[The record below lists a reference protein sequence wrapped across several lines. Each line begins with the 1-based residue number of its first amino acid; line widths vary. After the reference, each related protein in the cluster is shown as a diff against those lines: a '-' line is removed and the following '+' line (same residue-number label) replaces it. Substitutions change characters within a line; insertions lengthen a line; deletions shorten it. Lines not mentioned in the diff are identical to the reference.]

1 MSLIT
6 PEFGLLFWMTV
17 IFAIVFFLLAKF
29 GFPVITDMVRKRQE
43 RIDRSLKDA
52 REIEARMG
60 QMVEEHARMLDEAR
74 KEQAQILRE
83 ATDTRNKILATA
95 KDEAREEAAK
105 ILAEARTEI
114 EAEKEAALR
123 DVRKEV
129 AVLSVSIAE
138 KILRKELSED
148 KEQREY
154 IDRMVDETVH
164 EQAQSWTK
172 ASSGPG
178 MPTPW

>member
-1 MSLIT
+1 MNLVT
-6 PEFGLLFWMTV
+6 PDTGLLFWMVV
-17 IFAIVFFLLAKF
+17 IFGLLFFLLWKF
-29 GFPVITDMVRKRQE
+29 GVPVITSMVEKRNATIE
-43 RIDRSLKDA
+43 KSLKDA
-52 REIEARMG
+52 HAIEA
-60 QMVEEHARMLDEAR
+60 QMAGMLAEHAQMLEDAR

-83 ATDTRNKILATA
+83 AADTRSKMIADA
-95 KDEAREEAAK
+95 KEQAREEAAK
-105 ILAEARTEI
+105 ILADARSEI

-154 IDRMVDETVH
+154 IDRMVDETVREEVH
-164 EQAQSWTK
+164 S
-172 ASSGPG
+172 
-178 MPTPW
+178 

>member
-1 MSLIT
+1 MQLIT
-6 PEFGLLFWMTV
+6 PDAGLLFWMVV
-17 IFAIVFFLLAKF
+17 IFGLLFFLLAKF
-29 GFPVITDMVRKRQE
+29 GFPIITSMVEKRNTTIE
-43 RIDRSLKDA
+43 KSLKDA
-52 REIEARMG
+52 HEIEARMG

-83 ATDTRNKILATA
+83 ATDTRNKILAQA
-95 KDEAREEAAK
+95 KDDAREEAAK

-138 KILRKELSED
+138 KILRKELAD
-148 KEQREY
+148 DREQREY
-154 IDRMVDETVH
+154 IDRMVEETVR
-164 EQAQSWTK
+164 EDARS
-172 ASSGPG
+172 
-178 MPTPW
+178 

>member
-1 MSLIT
+1 MNLVT
-6 PEFGLLFWMTV
+6 PDTGLLFWMVV
-17 IFAIVFFLLAKF
+17 IFGLVFLLLWKF
-29 GFPVITDMVRKRQE
+29 GFPIITSMVEKRNTTIE
-43 RIDRSLKDA
+43 KSLKDA
-52 REIEARMG
+52 KEVEA
-60 QMVEEHARMLDEAR
+60 QMSAMVAEHAQMLEDAR

-83 ATDTRNKILATA
+83 AADTRSKLIADA
-95 KDEAREEAAK
+95 KDQAREEAAK
-105 ILAEARTEI
+105 ILADARAEI

-154 IDRMVDETVH
+154 IDRMVDETTR
-164 EQAQSWTK
+164 AGINS
-172 ASSGPG
+172 
-178 MPTPW
+178 

>member
-1 MSLIT
+1 MNLVT
-6 PEFGLLFWMTV
+6 PDAGLLFWMVV
-17 IFAIVFFLLAKF
+17 IFGLLFFLLWKF
-29 GFPVITDMVRKRQE
+29 GFPVITSMVEKRNSTIE
-43 RIDRSLKDA
+43 KSLKDA
-52 REIEARMG
+52 HEIEARMG
-60 QMVEEHARMLDEAR
+60 QMVEEHARMLEEAR
-74 KEQAQILRE
+74 KEQAQILRD
-83 ATDTRNKILATA
+83 ATDARNKILAQA

-105 ILAEARTEI
+105 ILAEARTQI

-154 IDRMVDETVH
+154 IDRMVEETVR
-164 EQAQSWTK
+164 EQAQS
-172 ASSGPG
+172 
-178 MPTPW
+178 

>member
-1 MSLIT
+1 MNLVT
-6 PEFGLLFWMTV
+6 PDTGLLFWMVV
-17 IFAIVFFLLAKF
+17 IFGLLFFLLWKF
-29 GFPVITDMVRKRQE
+29 GFPIITEMVDKRNATIE
-43 RIDRSLKDA
+43 KSLKDA
-52 REIEARMG
+52 HEIEARMG

-83 ATDTRNKILATA
+83 ATDTRNKILANA

-138 KILRKELSED
+138 KILQKELAKD
-148 KEQREY
+148 QEQRDY
-154 IDRMVDETVH
+154 IDRMVEETVR
-164 EQAQSWTK
+164 EQAQS
-172 ASSGPG
+172 
-178 MPTPW
+178 

>member
-1 MSLIT
+1 MQLIT
-6 PEFGLLFWMTV
+6 PDAGLLFWMVV
-17 IFAIVFFLLAKF
+17 IFGLVFFLLAKF
-29 GFPVITDMVRKRQE
+29 GFPIITGMVEKRNTTIE
-43 RIDRSLKDA
+43 KSLKDA

-154 IDRMVDETVH
+154 IDRMVDETVR
-164 EQAQSWTK
+164 EQAQS
-172 ASSGPG
+172 
-178 MPTPW
+178 

>member
-1 MSLIT
+1 MQLLMPDT
-6 PEFGLLFWMTV
+6 GLLFWMVV
-17 IFAIVFFLLAKF
+17 IFGLVFFLLAKF
-29 GFPVITDMVRKRQE
+29 GFPIITSMVEKRNST
-43 RIDRSLKDA
+43 IDKSLKDA

-114 EAEKEAALR
+114 EGEKEAALR

-154 IDRMVDETVH
+154 IDRMVDETVR
-164 EQAQSWTK
+164 EQAQS
-172 ASSGPG
+172 
-178 MPTPW
+178 

>member
-1 MSLIT
+1 MQLIT
-6 PEFGLLFWMTV
+6 PDAGLLFWMVV
-17 IFAIVFFLLAKF
+17 IFGLLFFLLWKF
-29 GFPVITDMVRKRQE
+29 GFPIITSMVEKRNST
-43 RIDRSLKDA
+43 IDKSLKDA
-52 REIEARMG
+52 HEIEARMG

-83 ATDTRNKILATA
+83 ATDTRNKIIAAA

-148 KEQREY
+148 
-154 IDRMVDETVH
+154 
-164 EQAQSWTK
+164 
-172 ASSGPG
+172 
-178 MPTPW
+178 

>member
-1 MSLIT
+1 MQLLMPDT
-6 PEFGLLFWMTV
+6 GLLFWMVV
-17 IFAIVFFLLAKF
+17 IFGLVFVLLAKF
-29 GFPVITDMVRKRQE
+29 GFPIITSMVEKRNST
-43 RIDRSLKDA
+43 IDKSLKDA

-60 QMVEEHARMLDEAR
+60 QMAEEHARMLDEAR

-138 KILRKELSED
+138 KILRKELAD
-148 KEQREY
+148 DGAQREY
-154 IDRMVDETVH
+154 IDRMVEETVR
-164 EQAQSWTK
+164 EEARS
-172 ASSGPG
+172 
-178 MPTPW
+178 

>member
-1 MSLIT
+1 MQLIT
-6 PEFGLLFWMTV
+6 PDTGLLFWMVV
-17 IFAIVFFLLAKF
+17 IFGLVFFLLWKF
-29 GFPVITDMVRKRQE
+29 GFPIITEMVDKRNRTIE
-43 RIDRSLKDA
+43 KSLKDA
-52 REIEARMG
+52 HEIEARMG

-83 ATDTRNKILATA
+83 ATDTRNKIIANA
-95 KDEAREEAAK
+95 KDEAREEAVK

-138 KILRKELSED
+138 KILRKELSDEAG
-148 KEQREY
+148 QQEY
-154 IDRMVDETVH
+154 IDRMVEETVR
-164 EQAQSWTK
+164 EQAQS
-172 ASSGPG
+172 
-178 MPTPW
+178 

>member
-1 MSLIT
+1 MNLVT
-6 PEFGLLFWMTV
+6 PDAGLLFWMVV
-17 IFAIVFFLLAKF
+17 IFGLLFFLLWKF
-29 GFPVITDMVRKRQE
+29 GFPVITSMVEKRNSTIE
-43 RIDRSLKDA
+43 KSLKDA
-52 REIEARMG
+52 HEIEARMG
-60 QMVEEHARMLDEAR
+60 QMVEEHARMLEEAR

-105 ILAEARTEI
+105 ILAEARTQI

-154 IDRMVDETVH
+154 IDRMVEETVR
-164 EQAQSWTK
+164 EQAQS
-172 ASSGPG
+172 
-178 MPTPW
+178 